1 MSPAAQRHP
10 SSADG
15 DFEQHTPMM
24 RQYLRVKAE
33 HPDKLVFYR
42 MGDFYELFYDDARTA
57 ARLLGITLTSR
68 GQSAGAPVVMA
79 GVPVHAA
86 ENYLARMVARGL
98 SVAIC
103 EQIGDVASAK
113 GPVERKVVRIIT
125 PGTLNDAGLIPDRA
139 QAWCACVES
148 DSRDAAIAWC
158 DVASGELIWMCCPI
172 EAAGEMLARIAPAE
186 VLLSETSALRN
197 SLSGIVTPI
206 PPWEMDAERG
216 AQLLQTRL
224 QVISLAAYELD
235 CQELALRA
243 IAGLLTYA
251 ERSQGR
257 PLNHLQPPRQQRHD
271 ELVVMDAVARRTLEL
286 VNPLFAESDTST
298 TLLSAIDRCHLAAG
312 SRLLRSWLLAP
323 LRANDSIRHR
333 QQSVAWCAQADS
345 QSGLLTAL
353 GEACTTISDIGRI
366 AGRIALRNVRP
377 RECLGL
383 RQSLAGL
390 STITALLEQ
399 AAASWTTSSADTE
412 TVSGTA
418 DPHRADLPQML
429 ADCRAAMT
437 NPLLIHCRELLEAAI
452 DDACSVQIRDGGVI
466 RRGYDA
472 ALDELRSLQ
481 EDSGAFLLAMEA
493 RERER
498 TGIANLRVGFN
509 AVHGYYIEITAS
521 QLARAPA
528 DYQRRQ
534 TLKNAERFITPE
546 LKAFEEKA
554 LSAKERALAREKVLF
569 DELLAQLDA
578 HVSAL
583 QAAGDALACIDVMA
597 CLASLM
603 RQDRWI
609 LPELSEEAVIRIEE
623 GRHPMLALSM
633 PDFTPND
640 TSLLGAERMQVI
652 TGPNMGGKSTY
663 MRQVALITVLARIG
677 APVPARA
684 ATIGDIDRIFT
695 RIGAADDL
703 AGGRSTFMVEMTEAA
718 LILNQASERSLVL
731 MDEIGRGTSTSDGL
745 ALAWSIAQ
753 SLAAD
758 NRSLCLFATHYF
770 ELTALESQVPGV
782 SNVHVGAVEQAHR
795 LVFLHRIER
804 GPASRSFGIQVARL
818 AGLPESVMQLAQ
830 RKQQEW
836 LRGSA
841 SLPGNQLDLF

>member
-1 MSPAAQRHP
+1 
-10 SSADG
+10 
-15 DFEQHTPMM
+15 MM

-86 ENYLARMVARGL
+86 ENYLARMVTRGL

-125 PGTLNDAGLIPDRA
+125 PGTLNEAGLIPDRA

-148 DSRDAAIAWC
+148 DARDAAIAWC
-158 DVASGELIWMCCPI
+158 DVASGELLWMSCPI
-172 EAAGEMLARIAPAE
+172 EAASEMLARIAPAE
-186 VLLSETSALRN
+186 ILVSEMSALRN
-197 SLSGIVTPI
+197 SLTGVVTPL

-216 AQLLQTRL
+216 AQLLRARL
-224 QVISLAAYELD
+224 QVMSLAAYELD
-235 CQELALRA
+235 GQAGALRA
-243 IAGLLTYA
+243 IAGLLAYA

-257 PLNHLQPPRQQRHD
+257 PLSHLQPPRQQRHD

-286 VNPLFAESDTST
+286 VSPLFAESDTST

-323 LRANDSIRHR
+323 LRANESVRRR
-333 QQSVAWCAQADS
+333 QQTVAWCAQADAHT
-345 QSGLLTAL
+345 GLLVAL

-390 STITALLEQ
+390 SVITALIEQ
-399 AAASWTTSSADTE
+399 AAAWSAPSAE
-412 TVSGTA
+412 TGTMPGTGRHTA
-418 DPHRADLPQML
+418 ALPEML
-429 ADCRAAMT
+429 AECRAAMS
-437 NPLLIHCRELLEAAI
+437 NPLLAQCKVLLEAAI
-452 DDACSVQIRDGGVI
+452 DDACNVQIRDGGVI

-472 ALDELRSLQ
+472 ALDELRGLQ

-498 TGIANLRVGFN
+498 TGITNLRVGFN

-554 LSAKERALAREKVLF
+554 LSAKERALAREKILF
-569 DELLAQLDA
+569 DELLNQLDS

-583 QAAGDALACIDVMA
+583 QAAADALACIDVMA

-603 RQDRWI
+603 RQERWI
-609 LPELSEEAVIRIEE
+609 LPELADEAAIRIEE

-640 TSLLGAERMQVI
+640 TRLHATERMQVI

-663 MRQVALITVLARIG
+663 MRQVALITVLARMG

-753 SLAAD
+753 SLAQD

-770 ELTALESQVPGV
+770 ELTALESQIPGI

-795 LVFLHRIER
+795 LVFLHRVEQ

-836 LRGSA
+836 QRGSA
-841 SLPGNQLDLF
+841 PLPGNQLDLF